1 MLNNLRDSLQPHLE
15 KIGRGFASTGISPN
29 NWSCVG
35 LFFAFVSAFIYGWNV
50 EFSLIIGGIVLLIAG
65 FFDIVDGQVAR
76 ISKKVTKSG
85 GFLDSVFDKI
95 AEVAI
100 FLGILVGGFAEPY
113 LVFLAI
119 TFSLLVSYTRSRAES
134 LGVKL
139 QGIGIGERAERLLV
153 IAIVGIIG
161 FMEYAVIIVII
172 IAAITFIQRIIVT
185 AKALKEPT
193 KIAPKKTITK
203 AKPSSRKKSSVRK
216 KPSRKKSSV
225 RKKPSR
231 KK

>member
-1 MLNNLRDSLQPHLE
+1 MLNNLRNSLQPHLE
-15 KIGRGFASTGISPN
+15 KLGNSFASTGISPTG
-29 NWSCVG
+29 WSVIG
-35 LFFAFVSAFIYGWNV
+35 LVFAFASAFFYGWNV
-50 EFSLIIGGIVLLIAG
+50 EFSLIIGGIVLLAAG

-76 ISKKVTKSG
+76 ATKKITKTG

-100 FLGILVGGFAEPY
+100 FFGILVGGFAEPY

-119 TFSLLVSYTRSRAES
+119 SLSLLVSYTRSKAES

-172 IAAITFIQRIIVT
+172 IAGITFVQRIIIAV
-185 AKALKEPT
+185 KELN
-193 KIAPKKTITK
+193 KN
-203 AKPSSRKKSSVRK
+203 
-216 KPSRKKSSV
+216 
-225 RKKPSR
+225 
-231 KK
+231 

>member
-1 MLNNLRDSLQPHLE
+1 MLNNLRNSLQPHLE
-15 KIGRGFASTGISPN
+15 KLGNSFASTGISPTG
-29 NWSCVG
+29 WSVIG
-35 LFFAFVSAFIYGWNV
+35 LVFAFASAFFYGWNI
-50 EFSLIIGGIVLLIAG
+50 EFSLIIGGIVLLVAG

-76 ISKKVTKSG
+76 ATKKITKTG

-100 FLGILVGGFAEPY
+100 FFGILVGGFAEPY

-119 TFSLLVSYTRSRAES
+119 SLSLLVSYTRSRAES

-172 IAAITFIQRIIVT
+172 IAAITFIQRIIITV
-185 AKALKEPT
+185 KELN
-193 KIAPKKTITK
+193 KN
-203 AKPSSRKKSSVRK
+203 
-216 KPSRKKSSV
+216 
-225 RKKPSR
+225 
-231 KK
+231 

>member
-1 MLNNLRDSLQPHLE
+1 MLNNLRNSLQPHLE
-15 KIGRGFASTGISPN
+15 KLGNSFASTGISPTG
-29 NWSCVG
+29 WSVIG
-35 LFFAFVSAFIYGWNV
+35 LVFAFASAFFYGWNM
-50 EFSLIIGGIVLLIAG
+50 EFSLIIGGIVLLAAG

-76 ISKKVTKSG
+76 ATKKITKTG

-100 FLGILVGGFAEPY
+100 FFGILVGGFAEPY

-119 TFSLLVSYTRSRAES
+119 SLSLLVSYTRSKAES
-134 LGVKL
+134 LGIKL

-172 IAAITFIQRIIVT
+172 IAAITFIQRIIITV
-185 AKALKEPT
+185 KELN
-193 KIAPKKTITK
+193 KN
-203 AKPSSRKKSSVRK
+203 
-216 KPSRKKSSV
+216 
-225 RKKPSR
+225 
-231 KK
+231 

>member
-29 NWSCVG
+29 GWSCVG

-50 EFSLIIGGIVLLIAG
+50 EFSLIIGGVVLLIAG

-76 ISKKVTKSG
+76 VSKKITKSG

-185 AKALKEPT
+185 AEALKKPA
-193 KIAPKKTITK
+193 KIAPKKTIIKTK
-203 AKPSSRKKSSVRK
+203 SSAKKKSVRKKSSAK
-216 KPSRKKSSV
+216 KKSVRKKSSA
-225 RKKPSR
+225 KK
-231 KK
+231 K

>member
-1 MLNNLRDSLQPHLE
+1 MLNNLRNSLQPHLE
-15 KIGRGFASTGISPN
+15 KLGSSFASTGISPTG
-29 NWSCVG
+29 WSVIG
-35 LFFAFVSAFIYGWNV
+35 LVFAFASAFFYGWNM
-50 EFSLIIGGIVLLIAG
+50 EFSLIIGGIVLLAAG

-76 ISKKVTKSG
+76 ATKKITKTG

-100 FLGILVGGFAEPY
+100 FFGILVGGFAEPY

-119 TFSLLVSYTRSRAES
+119 SLSLLVSYTRSKAES

-172 IAAITFIQRIIVT
+172 IAGITFVQRIIIAV
-185 AKALKEPT
+185 KELN
-193 KIAPKKTITK
+193 KN
-203 AKPSSRKKSSVRK
+203 
-216 KPSRKKSSV
+216 
-225 RKKPSR
+225 
-231 KK
+231 

>member
-1 MLNNLRDSLQPHLE
+1 MLNNLRNSLQPHLE
-15 KIGRGFASTGISPN
+15 KIGRGFASTCISPN
-29 NWSCVG
+29 SWSCVG
-35 LFFAFVSAFIYGWNV
+35 LAFAFVSAFIYGWSV

-76 ISKKVTKSG
+76 VSKKITKSG

-172 IAAITFIQRIIVT
+172 IAAITFIQRIVVT
-185 AKALKEPT
+185 AKALKEPANA
-193 KIAPKKTITK
+193 APKKIIRKTK
-203 AKPSSRKKSSVRK
+203 SSARNKSSAKKKSVKKKSSAK
-216 KPSRKKSSV
+216 KKSV
-225 RKKPSR
+225 KK
-231 KK
+231 K

>member
-1 MLNNLRDSLQPHLE
+1 MLNNLRNSLQPHLE
-15 KIGRGFASTGISPN
+15 KLGNSFASTGISPTG
-29 NWSCVG
+29 WSVIG
-35 LFFAFVSAFIYGWNV
+35 LVFAFGSAFFYGWNM
-50 EFSLIIGGIVLLIAG
+50 EFSLIIGGIVLLAAG

-76 ISKKVTKSG
+76 ATKKITKTG

-100 FLGILVGGFAEPY
+100 FFGILVGGFAEPY

-119 TFSLLVSYTRSRAES
+119 SLSLLVSYTRSKAES
-134 LGVKL
+134 LGIKL

-172 IAAITFIQRIIVT
+172 IAGITFVQRIIIAV
-185 AKALKEPT
+185 KELN
-193 KIAPKKTITK
+193 KN
-203 AKPSSRKKSSVRK
+203 
-216 KPSRKKSSV
+216 
-225 RKKPSR
+225 
-231 KK
+231 

>member
-1 MLNNLRDSLQPHLE
+1 MLNNLRNSLQPHLE
-15 KIGRGFASTGISPN
+15 KLGNSFASTGISPTG
-29 NWSCVG
+29 WSVIG
-35 LFFAFVSAFIYGWNV
+35 LVFAFASAFFYGWNI
-50 EFSLIIGGIVLLIAG
+50 EFSLIIGGIVLLVAG

-76 ISKKVTKSG
+76 ATKKITKTG

-100 FLGILVGGFAEPY
+100 FFGILVGGFAEPY

-119 TFSLLVSYTRSRAES
+119 SLSLLVSYTRSRAES

-172 IAAITFIQRIIVT
+172 IAGITFVQRIIITV
-185 AKALKEPT
+185 KELN
-193 KIAPKKTITK
+193 KN
-203 AKPSSRKKSSVRK
+203 
-216 KPSRKKSSV
+216 
-225 RKKPSR
+225 
-231 KK
+231 

>member
-1 MLNNLRDSLQPHLE
+1 MLNNLRNSLQPHLE
-15 KIGRGFASTGISPN
+15 KLGNSFASTGISPTG
-29 NWSCVG
+29 WSVIG
-35 LFFAFVSAFIYGWNV
+35 LVFAFASAFFYGWNI
-50 EFSLIIGGIVLLIAG
+50 EFSLIIGGIILLVAG

-76 ISKKVTKSG
+76 ATKKITKTG

-100 FLGILVGGFAEPY
+100 FFGILVGGFAEPY

-119 TFSLLVSYTRSRAES
+119 SLSLLVSYTRSRAES

-172 IAAITFIQRIIVT
+172 IAGITFVQRIIIAV
-185 AKALKEPT
+185 KELN
-193 KIAPKKTITK
+193 KN
-203 AKPSSRKKSSVRK
+203 
-216 KPSRKKSSV
+216 
-225 RKKPSR
+225 
-231 KK
+231 